1 MRYVRFGGGSSVLAF
16 LCMAVALLPL
26 RAIADPQDDPQF
38 LHVTVSLGGTEP
50 ERAGQIYGFD
60 THPALS
66 REQELRRVTGLRT
79 TLPDS
84 VRFAGLAGAL
94 NLAIDTSTG
103 SPRIEGIALAPRET
117 LRFAAGSQEIIRGI
131 QGHISIRL
139 DF

>member
-1 MRYVRFGGGSSVLAF
+1 MWYVRFGGGSSILAF
-16 LCMAVALLPL
+16 LCMAVVLLPM
-26 RAIADPQDDPQF
+26 RAMADPQADPQF
-38 LHVTVSLGGTEP
+38 LHVSVSLGGTGP
-50 ERAGQIYGFD
+50 ERTGQIDGFD
-60 THPALS
+60 IQPALS
-66 REQELRRVTGLRT
+66 PQRELRRVTGFRT

-117 LRFAAGSQEIIRGI
+117 LRFAAGSQEIIRGF
-131 QGHISIRL
+131 QGHISIKL